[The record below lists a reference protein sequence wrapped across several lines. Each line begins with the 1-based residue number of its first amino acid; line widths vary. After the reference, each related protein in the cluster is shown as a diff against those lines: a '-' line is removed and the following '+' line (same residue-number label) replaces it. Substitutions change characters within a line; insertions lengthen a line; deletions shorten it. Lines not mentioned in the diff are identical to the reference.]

1 MFGIVQIQEVVSKV
15 EVFNPSAE
23 PWLVT
28 PSSVISGHLRSCIDG
43 EDLIKNIHKYVFV
56 LSKNSTK

>member
-1 MFGIVQIQEVVSKV
+1 MFGIVQIQEAISKV

-28 PSSVISGHLRSCIDG
+28 PSSVISGPFEVLR
-43 EDLIKNIHKYVFV
+43 
-56 LSKNSTK
+56 